1 MNTDD
6 TLIQHARARFDHIT
20 ARKLLKE
27 KYEAKLLFTDQGGLW
42 RADPI
47 FIQVLTSFTE
57 EFTVIL
63 LDQYGIPTQVN
74 RWDLLAKARKIHAS
88 VMDAW
93 YAEYTVLDCKQ

>member
-1 MNTDD
+1 MD
-6 TLIQHARARFDHIT
+6 TTKLISDVQTRFDLN
-20 ARKLLKE
+20 AAKAYLKE

-74 RWDLLAKARKIHAS
+74 RWDLLAKAQKIHAS